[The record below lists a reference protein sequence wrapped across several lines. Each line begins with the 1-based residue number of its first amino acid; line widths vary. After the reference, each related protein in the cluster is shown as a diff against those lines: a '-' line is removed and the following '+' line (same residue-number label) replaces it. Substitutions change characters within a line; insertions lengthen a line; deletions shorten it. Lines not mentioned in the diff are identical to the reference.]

1 VKTVSD
7 RPLINKC
14 ANTTRGKIEITCRP
28 I

>member
-1 VKTVSD
+1 VSD